1 MSASQRRKGSAG
13 EREVCALLRSEFG
26 VVVSRE
32 LGQARDSGCD
42 VRLAPFAIE
51 CKRRARIGGVY
62 DWMRQ
67 AQIAARDDETPV
79 VIARAD
85 GEQWLV
91 VMRFV
96 DWARL
101 AREEIACSGNDSQ
114 TTLSAPATGGS
125 PSSPSAT
132 DADLPSTTT
141 AP

>member
-1 MSASQRRKGSAG
+1 MSASQRRKGAGG
-13 EREVCALLRSEFG
+13 EREVCALLHGEFG
-26 VVVSRE
+26 IVAARE

-42 VRLAPFAIE
+42 IRVRPFAIE
-51 CKRRARIGGVY
+51 VKRRSLSGLHG
-62 DWMRQ
+62 WMRQ

-79 VIARAD
+79 VMVRAD

-91 VMRFV
+91 IMRFE

-101 AREEIACSGNDSQ
+101 AREEIACGGNDSP

-125 PSSPSAT
+125 PSSPSVT